1 VHLFLDIC
9 QGLGLACAVG
19 IRPFLPALLAGACAA
34 ANLGVDF
41 DHTDFSFLEQ
51 PWFLFILVVGAIA
64 LVIAERRF
72 GPESVERPP
81 IGYVVIASAVALGIL
96 LFAGSLADRHHATW
110 PAIFG
115 AGCAILAYVAIRSL
129 LTRTRSR
136 LDAAAAVALSAYAEL
151 TALIVAGLTIAL
163 PPLGLVVLALMVAL
177 AVTGRRREG
186 QKYAGLRILR

>member
-19 IRPFLPALLAGACAA
+19 IRPFLPALLAGALAA
-34 ANLGVDF
+34 GDLGLDF
-41 DHTDFSFLEQ
+41 EHTDFAFLEQ
-51 PWFLFILVVGAIA
+51 PWFLLVLVIGAIL
-64 LVIAERRF
+64 LVLAERRL
-72 GPESVERPP
+72 GAENVERPP
-81 IGYVVIASAVALGIL
+81 IGYVLVAVSTALAIL

-115 AGCAILAYVAIRSL
+115 AACAILAYVAIRSL
-129 LTRTRSR
+129 LTRTRGR
-136 LDAAAAVALSAYAEL
+136 LDAAAAVALPVYAEATGL
-151 TALIVAGLTIAL
+151 LAAGLSVAL
-163 PPLGLVVLALMVAL
+163 PPLGLVVLALLVVL